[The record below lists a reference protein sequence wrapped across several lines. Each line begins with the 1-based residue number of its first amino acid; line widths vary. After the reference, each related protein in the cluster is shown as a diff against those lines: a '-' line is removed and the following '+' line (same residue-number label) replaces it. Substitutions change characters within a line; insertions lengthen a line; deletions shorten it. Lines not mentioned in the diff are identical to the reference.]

1 MGLVGLQAFAAV
13 IALAL
18 GGTVGP
24 ETDDTATLTGAESTT
39 TNPAPAAADDE
50 AAPSFEGNFRFS
62 GGKKQRQGVIDAV
75 ERAVQ
80 ALLPV
85 FHDLARER
93 LGKANRVPNRIVM
106 ERDGN
111 DIVVTY
117 GDLAPMRA
125 PIDGTPSTWRNREGT
140 KCKLTHELRGNRLV
154 QTSWSA
160 SGRRVMVWTLS
171 EDGSRLK
178 VHSTMSS
185 MHLPVDIDYRLTFR
199 K

>member
-18 GGTVGP
+18 GVTVGP

-125 PIDGTPSTWRNREGT
+125 RAVLEQEKALPRSEHGPAVAHVAPGELHVQPLEG
-140 KCKLTHELRGNRLV
+140 GGV
-154 QTSWSA
+154 P
-160 SGRRVMVWTLS
+160 GP
-171 EDGSRLK
+171 
-178 VHSTMSS
+178 
-185 MHLPVDIDYRLTFR
+185 PV
-199 K
+199 

>member
-1 MGLVGLQAFAAV
+1 MV
-13 IALAL
+13 ALAL
-18 GGTVGP
+18 GVTVGP
-24 ETDDTATLTGAESTT
+24 VFGDASLPVEAESNTKS
-39 TNPAPAAADDE
+39 PVAVAADGE
-50 AAPSFEGNFRFS
+50 AAPSFEGDFRFS
-62 GGKKQRQGVIDAV
+62 GGKKQRQGVVDAI

-106 ERDGN
+106 EREGN
-111 DIVVTY
+111 DIIVKY

-125 PIDGTPSTWRNREGT
+125 PVDGSPATWRNREGT

-171 EDGSRLK
+171 EDGSKLK